1 MVETSARSPAKSAAV
16 LAVSVLAVSIAAGI
30 GGFAASSAA
39 QDYARLQQPSWA
51 PPAWL
56 FGPAWTLLYALMA
69 IAAWLVWRTGPSP
82 ASRRALT
89 VYAIQLV
96 LNAGW
101 TPLFFGLGW
110 RGVALVEICGLWI
123 LLAATV
129 ALFWQR
135 SRVAGLLL
143 TPYLAWTTFA
153 LILNFAVWQLN
164 N

>member
-1 MVETSARSPAKSAAV
+1 MVDGPSRPRSKSVGALAISAFAV
-16 LAVSVLAVSIAAGI
+16 IIASGI
-30 GGFAASSAA
+30 GGLAAGSAA
-39 QDYARLQQPSWA
+39 GDYARLQQPPWA

-82 ASRRALT
+82 ESRRALT
-89 VYAIQLV
+89 VYAVQLV

-123 LLAATV
+123 ALVTTV
-129 ALFWQR
+129 ALFWRR
-135 SRVAGLLL
+135 SAVAGLLL
-143 TPYLAWTTFA
+143 LPYLAWTTFA
-153 LILNFAVWQLN
+153 MSLNFAVWQLN